1 MSGKGAPATDH
12 VPDGH
17 GLRVAVVAT
26 RWHREISD
34 ALVAGAQRALD
45 DCRVED
51 CTIVRVPGAFELPVT
66 AKALAQQRYD
76 AVVALGVVIR
86 GGTPHF
92 DYVCRAA
99 TDGLTRVAIDASI
112 PVGFGVLTCDDEKQ
126 ALDRC
131 GLDGSS
137 EDKGREAVM
146 AAVDTALL
154 LRKLR
159 RGEGH
164 EEADER

>member
-1 MSGKGAPATDH
+1 MVG
-12 VPDGH
+12 
-17 GLRVAVVAT
+17 T
-26 RWHREISD
+26 RWHRDISD
-34 ALVAGAQRALD
+34 ALVRGAQRALVE
-45 DCRVED
+45 CGVED
-51 CTIVRVPGAFELPVT
+51 TSIVRVPGAFELPVA

-92 DYVCRAA
+92 DYVCHAA
-99 TDGLTRVAIDASI
+99 TEGLTRVALDTGI

-131 GLDGSS
+131 GLADSS

-164 EEADER
+164 EETDER

>member
-1 MSGKGAPATDH
+1 VSGRGAPEPAAVDA
-12 VPDGH
+12 H
-17 GLRVAVVAT
+17 GLRVAVVVT
-26 RWHREISD
+26 RWHREVTE
-34 ALVAGAQRALD
+34 ALLAGAHRALD

-51 CTIVRVPGAFELPVT
+51 VAVVRVPGAFELPVA
-66 AKALAQQRYD
+66 AKALTQHRYD

-99 TDGLTRVAIDASI
+99 TDGLTRVALDTGTPI
-112 PVGFGVLTCDDEKQ
+112 GFGLLTCDDEAQ

-131 GLDGSS
+131 GLPGSS
-137 EDKGREAVM
+137 EDKGREAAM
-146 AAVDTALL
+146 AAIETAML
-154 LRKLR
+154 LRRLR

-164 EEADER
+164 EEAGER